1 MLKLLSDELWNGC
14 RMFLVA
20 ALSNRVLKL
29 KKLRDVMYALKCYIG
44 LMYIHIYI
52 YVFICIYIFIY
63 IHIYS
68 YIFIYIL
75 PSSNHH
81 NDFVATDTL
90 GHKMYGTNC

>member
-1 MLKLLSDELWNGC
+1 MLKLLSNELWNGC

-44 LMYIHIYI
+44 FMYIYIFTFIHIYI
-52 YVFICIYIFIY
+52 Y
-63 IHIYS
+63 S
-68 YIFIYIL
+68 YMFIYIL
-75 PSSNHH
+75 PSNNHH

>member
-44 LMYIHIYI
+44 FMYIHKA
-52 YVFICIYIFIY
+52 Y
-63 IHIYS
+63 IHW
-68 YIFIYIL
+68 
-75 PSSNHH
+75 
-81 NDFVATDTL
+81 
-90 GHKMYGTNC
+90 GTRCMVQIVSTNEPKSAQRNKQGT